1 MANNHL
7 KDVQNTMDKGE
18 HGPSLCT
25 PRTEVREAESFL
37 VLLPHPLRWC
47 HQLYLSTVN
56 AWQ

>member
-56 AWQ
+56 A